1 MKNLL
6 KEVEAAAFLRLKAS
20 TLRQWRNL
28 GRGPAYYR
36 VGGAIRYDQAALE
49 QFLVARKPTMDESDL

>member
-6 KEVEAAAFLRLKAS
+6 KEAEAAAFLRLQAS

-28 GRGPAYYR
+28 GRGPNYFR
-36 VGGAIRYDQAALE
+36 VGGAIRYDRAALE
-49 QFLVARKPTMDESDL
+49 EFLINNKSPNDKSKS

>member
-6 KEVEAAAFLRLKAS
+6 KEAEAAAFLRLKAS

-49 QFLVARKPTMDESDL
+49 KFLVTPKASLDESQS

>member
-6 KEVEAAAFLRLKAS
+6 KEAEAAAFLRLQAS

-28 GRGPAYYR
+28 GRGPNYFR
-36 VGGAIRYDQAALE
+36 VGGAIRYDQEALE
-49 QFLVARKPTMDESDL
+49 TFLVNNKSPHDKRKS

>member
-6 KEVEAAAFLRLKAS
+6 KEAEAADFLRLKAS

-36 VGGAIRYDQAALE
+36 VGGAIRYDQAALK
-49 QFLVARKPTMDESDL
+49 QFLVPRKPSMDESGA